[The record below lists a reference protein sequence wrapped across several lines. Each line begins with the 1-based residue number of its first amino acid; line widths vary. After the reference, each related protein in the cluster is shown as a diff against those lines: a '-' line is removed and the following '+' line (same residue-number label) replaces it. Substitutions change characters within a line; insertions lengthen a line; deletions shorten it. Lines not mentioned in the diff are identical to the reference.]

1 MNSGP
6 TCPFCRP
13 PEEDVVVLETDYAHA
28 LCDARPVIVGHVL
41 VTPKSHADSVYD
53 LEEPTFSHVRLLQQ
67 EISWRLYNAKGEVGV
82 YEHGRSTLCR
92 FHNTPVGYCHAHLHV
107 LPASFDLIA
116 RSGYESRWRSKPSR
130 TALTQS
136 ARYIHQEMGE
146 YPEQMWAVGVA
157 PVSRHFV
164 RSEFQNLLNESG
176 QSWIPLSAMPDDHD
190 EAIEQT
196 EFLLRAGEA
205 SSSSGKKGLTL
216 FGEQETIINGVAGV
230 LSDRTG
236 WQVINAD
243 LLYRLIAWLASED
256 GASGTFRGIESLIGD
271 FSDRAAEIIPSKNT
285 QTGASIRYREML
297 LGPELFD
304 PQLDTNLQQIL
315 CDEKTQ
321 DAVESI
327 LYLLFDRAPTIL
339 TARRAGR
346 RLNELAALNIYLYEE
361 QNDPATSSHEND
373 IHADIPPRVENT
385 HRPRWEDFRLT
396 TNDLNLDQLAELVNV
411 AWRLRFRQGMSA
423 T

>member
-1 MNSGP
+1 M
-6 TCPFCRP
+6 
-13 PEEDVVVLETDYAHA
+13 VVLETDYAHA

-92 FHNTPVGYCHAHLHV
+92 FHNTPLGYCHAHLHV

-116 RSGYESRWRSKPSR
+116 RSGYESRWKLKPSR

-136 ARYIHQEMGE
+136 ARYIYQEVGE
-146 YPEQMWAVGVA
+146 YPEQMWAVGIA

-164 RSEFQNLLNESG
+164 RSEFQNLLSESR
-176 QSWIPLSAMPDDHD
+176 QSWIPLSGTPDDHD

-196 EFLLRAGEA
+196 EFLLRAGET
-205 SSSSGKKGLTL
+205 SSSSGRNGLTL

-236 WQVINAD
+236 WQVISAD
-243 LLYRLIAWLASED
+243 LLYRLIAWLALENGTS
-256 GASGTFRGIESLIGD
+256 STFRDIESLIGD
-271 FSDRAAEIIPSKNT
+271 FSEGIAEIIPSKNT

-297 LGPELFD
+297 LGSELSD
-304 PQLDTNLQQIL
+304 PQLDSNLQQIL
-315 CDEKTQ
+315 SDERTK
-321 DAVESI
+321 DVVESI
-327 LYLLFDRAPTIL
+327 VYLLFDRAPSIL
-339 TARRAGR
+339 IAQRAGR
-346 RLNELAALNIYLYEE
+346 RLNELAALNIYLYEDRD
-361 QNDPATSSHEND
+361 DPATSSHEND
-373 IHADIPPRVENT
+373 IHADTPPRVEIT

-396 TNDLNLDQLAELVNV
+396 TNDFNSDELAELVNV
-411 AWRLRFRQGMSA
+411 AWRLRFSQGISA